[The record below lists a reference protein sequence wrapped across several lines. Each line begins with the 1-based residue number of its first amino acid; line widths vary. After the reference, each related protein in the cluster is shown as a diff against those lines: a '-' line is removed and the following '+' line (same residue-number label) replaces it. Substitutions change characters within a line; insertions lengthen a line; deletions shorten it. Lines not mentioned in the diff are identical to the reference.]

1 METSQQRFL
10 EDPAGEEA
18 QLVQGNWYHQEV
30 PSWPQHLLTYPQVSA
45 SLGANHFESPWSCLI
60 PHPPS

>member
-18 QLVQGNWYHQEV
+18 QLVQDNWYHQEV
-30 PSWPQHLLTYPQVSA
+30 SSWPQHLLTHPQVSPP
-45 SLGANHFESPWSCLI
+45 LGAEHLESP
-60 PHPPS
+60 